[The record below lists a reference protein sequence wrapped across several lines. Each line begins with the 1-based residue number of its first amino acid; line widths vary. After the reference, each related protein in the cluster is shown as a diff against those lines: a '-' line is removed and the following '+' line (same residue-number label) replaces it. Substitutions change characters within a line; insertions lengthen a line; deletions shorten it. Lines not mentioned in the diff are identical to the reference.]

1 MPLPELHAG
10 QKSLLALPGRFRVG
24 ICGRRFGKTQSAMN
38 EAVRVCES
46 GAAGSGGVGK
56 GAGGAKKDRR
66 KIVWW
71 FCPVLEQSRRVEL
84 ELVNWLT
91 SDAEGVPIKNS
102 EWKHL
107 KSQRALEHVATRS
120 RIEFHSAEQGDR
132 LRGAGLDLAI
142 LDEAADIPEAVWNN
156 VVKPMLLER
165 SGLALIIGTPRGTS
179 NWLHRL
185 YRIAE
190 EKPGE
195 MYSAVRLP
203 TKENP
208 RVPQQDLELFR
219 QDMTEAEYRQEFEA
233 EFIDGVHAV
242 FKNIQELVGGP
253 KLEFGRPG
261 KRYITGVD
269 LGQQPDFTVA
279 VSLRCE
285 QDAKEQERVDGFMRC
300 NGEQWSMLIER
311 IVEHVR
317 RFPGPCFVDATGVGK
332 PVIEALQEELGYAV
346 RPFVITQEAKLS
358 LVHTLAM
365 GFEKKRLVLPDERVL
380 IGELQSFQMLGWSPV
395 RKFPLYGAPN
405 GLHDDCVVAL
415 ALAYWGLVRSGA
427 AGSGGNPL
435 AEMGIFA

>member
-10 QKSLLALPGRFRVG
+10 QKCLLGLPGRFRVG

-46 GAAGSGGVGK
+46 GIG
-56 GAGGAKKDRR
+56 KKDCR
-66 KIVWW
+66 KVVWW
-71 FCPVLEQSRRVEL
+71 FSPVLEQSRRVEL

-91 SDAEGVPIKNS
+91 TDADGKPIKNK
-102 EWKHL
+102 EWKHV
-107 KSQRALEHVATRS
+107 KSQRAVEHLPSRS
-120 RIEFHSAEQGDR
+120 RIEFHSSEQGDR

-142 LDEAADIPEAVWNN
+142 LDEAADIPESIWNN

-165 SGLALIIGTPRGTS
+165 CGLALIIGTPRGTS
-179 NWLHRL
+179 NWLHKL

-203 TKENP
+203 TRENP
-208 RVPQQDLELFR
+208 RIPQGDLELFR
-219 QDMTEAEYRQEFEA
+219 LDMPEAEYRQEFEA

-242 FKNIQELVGGP
+242 FKNIPEFVGGP

-261 KRYITGVD
+261 MRYVTGVD
-269 LGQQPDFTVA
+269 LGQKPDFTVA
-279 VSLRCE
+279 VSIRCE
-285 QDAKEQERVDGFMRC
+285 RDANNQDRVDGFTRC
-300 NGEQWSMLIER
+300 NGEQWSNLIER

-332 PVIEALQEELGYAV
+332 PVIEELQAELGYSV
-346 RPFVITQEAKLS
+346 QPFVITQENKLS
-358 LVHTLAM
+358 LVQDLAM
-365 GFEKKRLVLPDERVL
+365 GFEKKRLVIPDERVL

-395 RKFPLYGAPN
+395 RKYPLFGAPN
-405 GLHDDCVVAL
+405 GLHDDCVIAL
-415 ALAYWGLVRSGA
+415 ALAYWGIVRSGVV
-427 AGSGGNPL
+427 GQGGGNPL
-435 AEMGIFA
+435 AEMGWFA